1 MKAAVLV
8 EGPKIVLQDRPIPK
22 PEPNEVVVKVY
33 RAAICGTDFH
43 AIEGTYTCKYPV
55 VLGHEFS
62 GEVRE
67 VGSAVKVFSRGDRVV
82 VEGMIGCGFC
92 EMCRRGIP
100 HYCKQN
106 TEIGFSHD
114 GGWQEYVAV
123 PSQNLYCIPDSM
135 SYDEGALVEPLVC
148 ALGAIGKV
156 KIVPGDNVLIIGSG
170 PGGLFMVQ
178 LARLYG
184 AGRIILAGRRKER
197 LELAKKFG
205 ANKIIDGLKESLRER
220 VNKLTDNQGV
230 DVSVDAVGI
239 QSTVRDAIELAA
251 PEGQVVLYG
260 VGEGRDKRIDTD
272 LIVLKML
279 TVVGDQSSH
288 RWWNH
293 AIKLIADGQ
302 IDVNSMIT
310 HHFPLD
316 DIHTALSYAQER
328 KEGAIKVLLDISL

>member
-8 EGPKIVLQDRPIPK
+8 EGPEIVFQERPIPE
-22 PEPNEVVVKVY
+22 PEPTQAVVKVQ

-43 AIEGTYTCKYPV
+43 AIEGTYTCEYPL

-62 GEVRE
+62 GEVWE
-67 VGSAVKVFSRGDRVV
+67 TGSALNVFSRGDRVV

-92 EMCRRGIP
+92 KMCRKGIP
-100 HYCKQN
+100 HYCRQN

-123 PSQNLYCIPDSM
+123 PAQNLYRIPDSM

-156 KIVPGDNVLIIGSG
+156 KMAPGDDVLIIGAG
-170 PGGLFMVQ
+170 PGGLFMTQ

-184 AGRIILAGRRKER
+184 AGRIILAGRRAER
-197 LELAKKFG
+197 LDLARRFG
-205 ANKIIDGLKESLRER
+205 AAEIIDASEESLRER
-220 VNKLTDNQGV
+220 VNELTDNEGV
-230 DVSVDAVGI
+230 DISIDAVGT

-260 VGEGRDKRIDTD
+260 VGEGRDKTLDTD
-272 LIVLKML
+272 VIVLKML

-288 RWWNH
+288 RCWNR
-293 AIKLIADGQ
+293 AIELIANRQ
-302 IDVNSMIT
+302 VDVSSMVT

-316 DIHTALSYAQER
+316 DIHTALSYARER
-328 KEGAIKVLLDISL
+328 REGAIKVLVDVSG